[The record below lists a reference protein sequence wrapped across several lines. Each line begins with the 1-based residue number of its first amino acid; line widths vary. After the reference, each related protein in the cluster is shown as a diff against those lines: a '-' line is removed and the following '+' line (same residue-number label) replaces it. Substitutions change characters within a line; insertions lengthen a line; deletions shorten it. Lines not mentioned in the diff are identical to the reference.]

1 MAEIQLQRRSSL
13 IPAIISD
20 SRLLAASCFLLRS
33 CSRNLGIEHSRAA
46 WNSLRE
52 RLNKS
57 PPKDNDDILENHISD
72 QQETLEVK
80 VTAPILARLHFL
92 TINVFG
98 SCQNWDQS
106 GCRLPDKERRS
117 KLGTILRPSNFR
129 PKKEERNECRRKWVK
144 SSPSFRLPS
153 YSCESFFPQS
163 RSHPFSKRK
172 ESLEKLF
179 RHANVEGQHPNHPL
193 YPIFEDYPQ
202 LKILI

>member
-52 RLNKS
+52 RLNKTR
-57 PPKDNDDILENHISD
+57 PKDNDDILENHISD

-144 SSPSFRLPS
+144 TSPSVFYSYEFLPS
-153 YSCESFFPQS
+153 LSAEAIHFPKE
-163 RSHPFSKRK
+163 KR
-172 ESLEKLF
+172 
-179 RHANVEGQHPNHPL
+179 V
-193 YPIFEDYPQ
+193 
-202 LKILI
+202 

>member
-1 MAEIQLQRRSSL
+1 MELLISVIKLWIWQKFNYKEDPAWYPESL
-13 IPAIISD
+13 ATRACWRQGFFARAP
-20 SRLLAASCFLLRS
+20 
-33 CSRNLGIEHSRAA
+33 SRNLDMEQSRAA
-46 WNSLRE
+46 WNSVRE
-52 RLNKS
+52 RLNTS

-98 SCQNWDQS
+98 SCQNWEQS

-144 SSPSFRLPS
+144 TSPSVCSSYEFLPS
-153 YSCESFFPQS
+153 
-163 RSHPFSKRK
+163 
-172 ESLEKLF
+172 
-179 RHANVEGQHPNHPL
+179 
-193 YPIFEDYPQ
+193 
-202 LKILI
+202 

>member
-1 MAEIQLQRRSSL
+1 MELLISVIKLWIWQKFNYKEDPAWYPESL
-13 IPAIISD
+13 ATRACWRQGFFARAP
-20 SRLLAASCFLLRS
+20 
-33 CSRNLGIEHSRAA
+33 SRNLDMEQSRAA
-46 WNSLRE
+46 SNSVRE
-52 RLNKS
+52 RLNTS

-144 SSPSFRLPS
+144 TSPSVCSSYEFLPS
-153 YSCESFFPQS
+153 
-163 RSHPFSKRK
+163 
-172 ESLEKLF
+172 
-179 RHANVEGQHPNHPL
+179 
-193 YPIFEDYPQ
+193 
-202 LKILI
+202 

>member
-13 IPAIISD
+13 IPGIISD
-20 SRLLAASCFLLRS
+20 PRLLAASFFAMVPS
-33 CSRNLGIEHSRAA
+33 PNLDIKHSRAA
-46 WNSLRE
+46 LNSLRE
-52 RLNKS
+52 RLNKT

-144 SSPSFRLPS
+144 TSPSVCSSYEFLPS
-153 YSCESFFPQS
+153 
-163 RSHPFSKRK
+163 
-172 ESLEKLF
+172 
-179 RHANVEGQHPNHPL
+179 
-193 YPIFEDYPQ
+193 
-202 LKILI
+202 

>member
-1 MAEIQLQRRSSL
+1 MELLISVIKLWIWQKFNYKEDPAWYPESL
-13 IPAIISD
+13 ATRACWRQGFFARAP
-20 SRLLAASCFLLRS
+20 
-33 CSRNLGIEHSRAA
+33 SRNLDMEQSRAA
-46 WNSLRE
+46 WNSVRE
-52 RLNKS
+52 RLNTS

-144 SSPSFRLPS
+144 TSPSVCSSYEFLPS
-153 YSCESFFPQS
+153 
-163 RSHPFSKRK
+163 
-172 ESLEKLF
+172 
-179 RHANVEGQHPNHPL
+179 
-193 YPIFEDYPQ
+193 
-202 LKILI
+202 

>member
-1 MAEIQLQRRSSL
+1 MELLISVIKLWIWQKFNYKEDPAWYPESLASSD
-13 IPAIISD
+13 P
-20 SRLLAASCFLLRS
+20 RQLAASFFATGP
-33 CSRNLGIEHSRAA
+33 SRNLDIKHSRAA
-46 WNSLRE
+46 LNSLRE

-129 PKKEERNECRRKWVK
+129 PKKEERNECKRKWVK
-144 SSPSFRLPS
+144 TSPSAWYSSEFLPS
-153 YSCESFFPQS
+153 QPKPSIFQK
-163 RSHPFSKRK
+163 KR
-172 ESLEKLF
+172 EF
-179 RHANVEGQHPNHPL
+179 REIV
-193 YPIFEDYPQ
+193 
-202 LKILI
+202 